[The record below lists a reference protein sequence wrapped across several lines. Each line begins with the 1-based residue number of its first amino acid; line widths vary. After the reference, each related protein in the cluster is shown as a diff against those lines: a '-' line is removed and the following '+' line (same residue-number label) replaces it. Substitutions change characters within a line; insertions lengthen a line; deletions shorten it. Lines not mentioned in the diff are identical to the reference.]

1 MVVSATKLAMA
12 VRDWERVEDPPG
24 QRAELV
30 NGQVRM
36 NPAPRPIHQHVV
48 RLLTNALAEVCGAD
62 LLAVFDTEWRFPTAD
77 PEALYHARR
86 PDIVVAAG
94 ASLRR
99 MVALVEAPLIVV
111 EVLSPGNRKPDID
124 AKRGLSFRHGA
135 SHYVDV
141 SITDDERQAAITWHG
156 RGAVDWTKAASAQ
169 GDETLEVRDPFTFRV
184 RPNALL
190 F

>member
-1 MVVSATKLAMA
+1 MA

-30 NGQVRM
+30 NGQVQM

-86 PDIVVAAG
+86 PDVLVAADT
-94 ASLRR
+94 SLRGK
-99 MVALVEAPLIVV
+99 VALFEAPLIVV
-111 EVLSPGNRKPDID
+111 EVLSPGNRKPDLD
-124 AKRGLSFRHGA
+124 DKRALYFRHGA
-135 SHYVDV
+135 GSYVEV
-141 SITDDERQAAITWHG
+141 SITDDERQAAMTWHE
-156 RGAVDWTKAASAQ
+156 RGVDSWTQTASAG
-169 GDETLEVRDPFTFRV
+169 GDETLEVSDPFPFAL
-184 RPNALL
+184 RPNDLL

>member
-1 MVVSATKLAMA
+1 MA

-30 NGQVRM
+30 NGRVQL

-48 RLLTNALAEVCGAD
+48 RLLTNALAEACGTD

-86 PDIVVAAG
+86 PDILVAAG
-94 ASLRR
+94 SSLRGK
-99 MVALVEAPLIVV
+99 VALFDAPLIVV

-124 AKRGLSFRHGA
+124 DKRALYFRHGA
-135 SHYVDV
+135 GYYVEV
-141 SITDDERQAAITWHG
+141 SITDDERQAAITGYG
-156 RGAVDWTKAASAQ
+156 RRAASWAKTA
-169 GDETLEVRDPFTFRV
+169 GARGHETLEVSDPFTFAL
-184 RPNALL
+184 RPNDLL